1 MAEENKNK
9 GKKIG
14 VFVVG
19 TVVTFL
25 LLWWFLKPVAGG
37 EERMGEGEGESGG
50 GGGGGSYPDVPTGFE
65 HGGAKTLPATYRQ
78 PTQPTVTRSSA
89 VTVSAQQPLTVK
101 GYTPKVQI
109 PQQTAS
115 TTSTGG
121 GSGLQG
127 ALTGSGVSIGL
138 TTSHTTTNQMSAGGT
153 GAGGKNIGM
162 LASASSLNLSSG
174 GSILVK

>member
-9 GKKIG
+9 GKKIA

-19 TVVTFL
+19 TVITFL
-25 LLWWFLKPVAGG
+25 LLWYFLKPATEG
-37 EERMGEGEGESGG
+37 EERMAGEGEGDGGG

-65 HGGAKTLPATYRQ
+65 LGGVKTLPATYRQ

-109 PQQTAS
+109 PQQTAG
-115 TTSTGG
+115 TTTGG

-138 TTSHTTTNQMSAGGT
+138 TTGHTTTNQMSAGGT